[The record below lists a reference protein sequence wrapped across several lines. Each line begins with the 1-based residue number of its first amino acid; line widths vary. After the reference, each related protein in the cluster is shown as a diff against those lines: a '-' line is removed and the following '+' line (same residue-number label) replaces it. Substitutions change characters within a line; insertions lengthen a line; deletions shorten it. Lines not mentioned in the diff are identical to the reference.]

1 MIKDALIRFA
11 RKVVENVLSQ
21 LMQQLNAVQENAFNP
36 MQAMVKM
43 VMDGVW
49 VGRGA
54 DAFVEEVQNI
64 MMPGVG
70 RIGDTM
76 STFGKNIQNA
86 ANVIDEADEQVSN
99 AVNGLADRFG
109 SIY

>member
-21 LMQQLNAVQENAFNP
+21 LMQQLNVVQENAFNP
-36 MQAMVKM
+36 MQMMVKM

-54 DAFVEEVQNI
+54 DRFVEEVQNI

-70 RIGDTM
+70 RISDTM
-76 STFGKNIQNA
+76 GTFGKNIQNA
-86 ANVIDEADEQVSN
+86 VNVIDEADEQVSN
-99 AVNGLADRFG
+99 AVNALADRFG

>member
-1 MIKDALIRFA
+1 MIKEALIRFA

-21 LMQQLNAVQENAFNP
+21 LMQQLNVVQEQAFSP
-36 MQAMVKM
+36 MQMMVKM

-54 DAFVEEVQNI
+54 DAFVDEVQSI

-86 ANVIDEADEQVSN
+86 VNVIDEADEQVSN
-99 AVNGLADRFG
+99 AVNGLADMFG